1 MFAKDL
7 LHFRRCAPA
16 WWHNVAASLE
26 KVRIAQLHTD
36 AQGKLVHVISPTLP
50 RELCRYGGNV
60 VSIAPDYSPTLEVS
74 RPPEGD
80 STDAE
85 TVWMSS
91 QIMFR
96 S

>member
-1 MFAKDL
+1 
-7 LHFRRCAPA
+7 
-16 WWHNVAASLE
+16 
-26 KVRIAQLHTD
+26 
-36 AQGKLVHVISPTLP
+36 
-50 RELCRYGGNV
+50 
-60 VSIAPDYSPTLEVS
+60 LEVS